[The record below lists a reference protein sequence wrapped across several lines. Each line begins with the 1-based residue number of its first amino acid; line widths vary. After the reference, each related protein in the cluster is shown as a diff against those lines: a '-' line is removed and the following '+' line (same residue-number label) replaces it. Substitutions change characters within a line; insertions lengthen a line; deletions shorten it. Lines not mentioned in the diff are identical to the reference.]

1 MEQINVLIL
10 CSIGT
15 NYVVQLWT
23 NLKKYYP
30 EIRFSLLTRKE
41 YYEYYKRSLKL
52 KDGEHIYCYSGRK
65 GIKNISLFFR
75 LLTLPHHSIIHSLW
89 MEVFWGRF
97 SCLIKFKCHKWLCSV
112 GGSDL
117 YRYSKLE
124 KRKALQKRIL
134 DCSDWYTSETIE
146 TKEYFYQVYGE
157 KYRRKPHTINVFGV
171 DILDELEEKK
181 DAGLNEIK
189 EKWKIPKDKIVI
201 SCGHNARREH
211 NHMGMIE
218 AIQKIN
224 PVLREKIFLIFPM
237 TYPQGNEK
245 YIEQVRAELE
255 KVTSQFCI
263 LTKFMNVTEM
273 AETIKCTDIMI
284 HVQTTDQLSS
294 TMLGHMYNGN
304 IVIAGEWLP
313 YESLRKKGI
322 CFWSVKEIS
331 ELTECIEKLCNNLEE
346 NRQKC
351 RGNDKIIYEMSSWE
365 NAAKRWHEVYTS
377 I

>member
-1 MEQINVLIL
+1 MKVLIL
-10 CSIGT
+10 CSSGT
-15 NYVVQLWT
+15 GYVVQLWT
-23 NLKKYYP
+23 NMKKYYP
-30 EIRFSLLTRKE
+30 EISISLLTRSDN
-41 YYEYYKRSLKL
+41 YEYYANNLRLES
-52 KDGEHIYCYSGRK
+52 GEHIYCFSGKRW
-65 GIKNISLFFR
+65 IKNLTLFLR
-75 LLTLPHHSIIHSLW
+75 LLTIPRFDIIHSLW
-89 MEVFWGRF
+89 MEDFWGRF
-97 SCLIKFKCHKWLCSV
+97 SHLIKCKCVKWVSSV

-117 YRYSKLE
+117 YRDSKSE
-124 KRKALQKRIL
+124 SRKAFQKKIL
-134 DCSDWYTSETIE
+134 DSAEWYTSETKK

-157 KYRRKPHTINVFGV
+157 KYRNKPHTINVFGV

-245 YIEQVRAELE
+245 YIEQVRVELE
-255 KVTSQFCI
+255 KVTSQFLI
-263 LTKFMNVTEM
+263 LTRYMNVTEM
-273 AETIKCTDIMI
+273 AETIRCTDIMI

-304 IVIAGEWLP
+304 IVIAGDWLP
-313 YESLRKKGI
+313 YESLREKGI

-346 NRQKC
+346 NKKKC
-351 RGNDKIIYEMSSWE
+351 RGNDKVVYEMSSWE